1 MIWKLANRLLET
13 DRLPDFVIRRGIR
26 HLNKLRLKTEN
37 QGSQESNQENFMR
50 LVEFLKSSPIAVQ
63 TDKANEQHYEVPA
76 EFYALALGKH
86 KKYSSCFYPKGDES
100 LDEAEEI
107 MLQKTV
113 ERAELKDGMQIL
125 ELGCGWG
132 SLTLFMAERF
142 PRAKITAISNSSSQ
156 RKFIEKTAKDRNLK
170 NIKIITKDMNK
181 FQVSGKFDRIVSV
194 EMFEHMRNYELMFQ
208 KISSVLKPN
217 GKMFVHIFTH
227 KSFAY
232 LFEDKD
238 DTDWMARYF
247 FTGGIMPSNHLL
259 LYFARD
265 FSIEKHWLVN
275 GRHYAQT
282 SEHWLQNMDAKKAEI
297 MPIFEQVYGSQ
308 ALKFWSYWR
317 IFFLAVAELFGQFDG
332 EEWMVN
338 HYLFTKK

>member
-37 QGSQESNQENFMR
+37 QGSEERNQENFMR

-232 LFEDKD
+232 LF
-238 DTDWMARYF
+238 
-247 FTGGIMPSNHLL
+247 
-259 LYFARD
+259 
-265 FSIEKHWLVN
+265 
-275 GRHYAQT
+275 
-282 SEHWLQNMDAKKAEI
+282 
-297 MPIFEQVYGSQ
+297 
-308 ALKFWSYWR
+308 
-317 IFFLAVAELFGQFDG
+317 
-332 EEWMVN
+332 
-338 HYLFTKK
+338 